1 MSKKVLRNTYYVIIL
16 IVCAVLLHFFLVRGM
31 RFFLVPSRSMEP
43 TLHPD
48 DHLLTLTESAYM
60 RGDIVVLRDPVNPGE
75 YLVKRIVG
83 VGGDEIAVEIGGLF
97 IDGEYASEPYIKEP
111 MSYTL
116 GPIEVP
122 DGEVV
127 VLGDNRNES
136 EDSSRWRDP
145 TVPVDAI
152 VGKVRYIYLPRDRA
166 RAVHA
171 YPLTGAGGG

>member
-16 IVCAVLLHFFLVRGM
+16 LICAVLLHFFQVRGM

-43 TLHPD
+43 TLHPN
-48 DHLLTLTESAYM
+48 DHLLTLTEPVYQ

-75 YLVKRIVG
+75 YLVKRIVA
-83 VGGDEIAVEIGGLF
+83 VAGDELAVQIGGLF

-111 MSYTL
+111 MAYTL

-122 DGEVV
+122 EGEVV

-152 VGKVRYIYLPRDRA
+152 VGKVRYIYLPMDRA
-166 RAVHA
+166 QPVRS
-171 YPLTGAGGG
+171 YPLAGTGGS